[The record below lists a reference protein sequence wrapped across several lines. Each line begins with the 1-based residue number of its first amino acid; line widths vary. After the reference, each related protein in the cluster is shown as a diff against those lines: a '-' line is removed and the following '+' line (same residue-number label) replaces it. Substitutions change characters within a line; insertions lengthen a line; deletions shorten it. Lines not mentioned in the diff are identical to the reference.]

1 MKKKADLSGA
11 SVTWFTVFIVVL
23 SLSLWAASG
32 VFAQSAHPCAD
43 DAQKFCKDVVP
54 GGGRLARCLR
64 KHANELSPACKE
76 RIAEVKKRA
85 REFHQACEDDVM
97 RLCKGVVPGGGRILQ
112 CLKDHEN
119 ELSPECRAKMTKGRK

>member
-1 MKKKADLSGA
+1 MEMSKVRRFAVA
-11 SVTWFTVFIVVL
+11 VAVL
-23 SLSLWAASG
+23 CLSLWAASG
-32 VFAQSAHPCAD
+32 AMAQNAHPCAD
-43 DAQKFCKDVVP
+43 DAKKFCKDVVP
-54 GGGRLARCLR
+54 GGGRLAGCLR
-64 KHANELSPACKE
+64 EHANELSPACKE

-119 ELSPECRAKMTKGRK
+119 ELSPECKAKMMKGRK